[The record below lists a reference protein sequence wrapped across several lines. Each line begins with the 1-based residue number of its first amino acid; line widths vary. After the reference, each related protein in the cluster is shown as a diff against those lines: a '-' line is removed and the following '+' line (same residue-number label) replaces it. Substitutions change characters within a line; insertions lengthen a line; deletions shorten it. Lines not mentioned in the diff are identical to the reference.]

1 MSSTNVKVI
10 SVICDKSNKRSDNSY
25 KVNLGNL
32 GFNSFSVCSLKSC
45 TFRNLLYN
53 VRSTR
58 PRKNN
63 DFYFSL
69 DGSPYVIAVPEGFYS
84 IYELLDFLRP
94 KLETLLAGSGII
106 PLPTLTTLDYSTIS
120 GKVTM
125 LVDGN
130 GAGTPFQL
138 EGKSNPESINFLL
151 GNNEDVALDTLT
163 PEEYVF
169 DSIISLQ
176 ADDRVHLVSNA
187 IAPNGGITNKSPG
200 ERGSRNLSLLR
211 SIGVGDAFG
220 NIVEYESQDIDAEA
234 LSYPL
239 AQNFTEL
246 DFALQDIYGNNID
259 LQNSELTIE
268 LLAWR
273 TL

>member
-1 MSSTNVKVI
+1 V
-10 SVICDKSNKRSDNSY
+10 
-25 KVNLGNL
+25 
-32 GFNSFSVCSLKSC
+32 
-45 TFRNLLYN
+45 LYN
-53 VRSTR
+53 VRGEGVR
-58 PRKNN
+58 QNN
-63 DFYFSL
+63 SFYFSL
-69 DGSPYVIAVPEGFYS
+69 DGTPYNIEVPEGFYS
-84 IYELLDFLRP
+84 IYELLDYLRP
-94 KLETLLAGSGII
+94 QLETIFAGSGII
-106 PLPTLTTLDYSTIS
+106 PLPTLTTLDYSTIT

-130 GAGTPFQL
+130 GAGTPFEL

-151 GNNEDVALDTLT
+151 GNTEDVALDTLT
-163 PEEYVF
+163 PEAYEF
-169 DSIISLQ
+169 DSLITLQ

-187 IAPNGGITNKSPG
+187 ISPNGGVTNKSPG

-211 SIGVGDAFG
+211 AIPVGDAFG

-246 DFALQDIYGNNID
+246 DFTLQDIYGNNID
-259 LQNSELTIE
+259 LQNTELTIE

>member
-10 SVICDKSNKRSDNSY
+10 SVICDRDNKKGDGTY

-53 VRSTR
+53 VRGSGV
-58 PRKNN
+58 RKNN
-63 DFYFSL
+63 IFYFSL
-69 DGSPYVIAVPEGFYS
+69 DGTPTEIEVPEGFYS
-84 IYELLDFLRP
+84 IYELLDYLRP
-94 KLETLLAGSGII
+94 QLESILAGSGII

-125 LVDGN
+125 LIDGN
-130 GAGTPFQL
+130 GAGTPFEL
-138 EGKSNPESINFLL
+138 EGKSNPKSVNFLL

-163 PEEYVF
+163 PEAYVF

-187 IAPNGGITNKSPG
+187 VAPNGGITNKSLTG
-200 ERGSRNLSLLR
+200 GSRNLSLLR
-211 SIGVGDAFG
+211 ALPVGDAFG

-246 DFALQDIYGNNID
+246 DFALQDIYGNIID

-268 LLAWR
+268 LLVWR